1 MKRLLFLLLG
11 LALTTLAPAAPP
23 PQPSTDWSGAM
34 AEFAAQDAAAPSPEN
49 CVLFVGSS
57 SIRLWTT
64 LAADFPGV
72 PVVNRGFGGS
82 HIADSL
88 VHFDRVVAPHRPRLI
103 VFYAGTND
111 LAAGKAPADVVS
123 DFETFCARVFALWPA
138 VRIAFLSVQT
148 APARWELRDRMA
160 EVNAAVQRLAAAD
173 PRLEFIDTNPAM
185 LGADGQPRLEF
196 YSADRLHM
204 SPAGYAVWAKLVAP
218 VVNR

>member
-1 MKRLLFLLLG
+1 MSRPLSLFLSLL
-11 LALTTLAPAAPP
+11 LVTSAACATPR
-23 PQPSTDWSGAM
+23 QPSTDWSRAM

-72 PVVNRGFGGS
+72 PTVNRGFGGS
-82 HIADSL
+82 QLVDLL

-103 VFYAGTND
+103 VLYSGTND
-111 LAAGKAPADVVS
+111 ITAGKTPAEVVR
-123 DFETFCARVFALWPA
+123 DFEEFCRQVFALRPG
-138 VRIAFLSVQT
+138 VKIAFLSLQY
-148 APARWELRDRMA
+148 APARWNLRDKMA
-160 EVNAAVQRLAAAD
+160 EVNAAVKLRCAAD
-173 PRLEFIDTNPAM
+173 PRLEFVDTNPAM
-185 LGADGQPRLEF
+185 LGADAQPRLEL

-204 SPAGYAVWAKLVAP
+204 SPAGYAVWKELVAP